1 MLAAWR
7 AAEERLYPMIM
18 VVPEAYERVVRLVG
32 EATVELQLACPD
44 LPSLVATAPGVADNV
59 RRLAAANGFGE
70 GLDFPLIA
78 ASACLMRYRQLESD
92 THRDQRRRLIAAA
105 VEAGGDWV
113 ILAQG
118 AAPTTWPPMPS
129 ATVEMHL
136 ASGRALEE
144 TTTID
149 EATGAPRF
157 SLSEI
162 QLDPSTGE
170 RGGDEPDGSGGREE
184 FDDLSAWRA
193 AIAAKRGMIGRS
205 H

>member
-44 LPSLVATAPGVADNV
+44 LASLVAASPGVADDV

-78 ASACLMRYRQLESD
+78 ASACLMRYRQLEAD
-92 THRDQRRRLIAAA
+92 THRDQRRRLIAGA
-105 VEAGGDWV
+105 VEAGDDWV
-113 ILAQG
+113 TLAQG
-118 AAPTTWPPMPS
+118 TPPTTWPPMPS
-129 ATVEMHL
+129 STVEMHL
-136 ASGRALEE
+136 ASGRALEQ

-149 EATGAPRF
+149 EATGAAHF
-157 SLSEI
+157 ALSEI
-162 QLDPSTGE
+162 PLDPSTGE
-170 RGGDEPDGSGGREE
+170 RGRDEPDESAGREE

-193 AIAAKRGMIGRS
+193 AIAARREMIERS